1 MDSPFAGAAASPTM
15 ANSADAHAWPQ
26 NYAFAATF
34 ALVALGTRALLQ
46 PWLGSMQPY
55 ASGYAAIAAAVWFF
69 GWRPG
74 LLAAVICYLGGTF
87 LFVGPSGLGVLTTP
101 QGLAAVTV
109 FSFSA
114 GLIITI
120 GHRARLAE
128 RKLAEANE
136 LLRETDRK
144 KDQFLATLSHELRN
158 PVGVISSAVATLE
171 TSEQPD
177 ARARATIAIL
187 ARQAAQIRRL
197 IDDLLDVGRITRG
210 RLALH
215 PERVDVRTCVE
226 HAAEASRDALARK
239 RQTLVT
245 SLPEQ
250 PVDLRVDHARIVQ
263 VVSNLIDNASK
274 YSPEQADIRIT
285 LVDGSEVTIDVTDNG
300 PGIDEQVLPHVFD
313 LFDQGGA
320 SASGG
325 LGLGLGLCNTGIVE
339 MHGGTIAAG
348 RNPLGEGTSFLVTL
362 PKTPLHC

>member
-1 MDSPFAGAAASPTM
+1 MGVCAEWIHHSRALLHHLQWLTQLM
-15 ANSADAHAWPQ
+15 RTRERPQ

-197 IDDLLDVGRITRG
+197 VDDLLDVGRITRG

-274 YSPEQADIRIT
+274 Y
-285 LVDGSEVTIDVTDNG
+285 
-300 PGIDEQVLPHVFD
+300 
-313 LFDQGGA
+313 
-320 SASGG
+320 
-325 LGLGLGLCNTGIVE
+325 
-339 MHGGTIAAG
+339 IARAG
-348 RNPLGEGTSFLVTL
+348 
-362 PKTPLHC
+362 